1 MPNANIDYVT
11 SHQGQAHIT
20 TQNVIDLIGG
30 LSGDITGIKKFPQL
44 YDGLANE
51 ITEALTIQVK
61 TGAALAGGSFF
72 ILEEPFDW
80 LLDAGAVG
88 YSRIDILYLVMY
100 EDPETNVQSCDFVY
114 QVGDLYPNGTT
125 GTAPGAPTG
134 TDITATYPFLRMD
147 MTDGSIVS
155 VTDYAVSYLSNSSLV
170 EEVNDLVEQL
180 EQDISGTVEQVN
192 TNTQA
197 LNGLRFGIDGQGRYG
212 YKKVG
217 ADTVT
222 PFRNPTGNAGQSD
235 VLYGKTFSNA
245 SQENVAGTM
254 TNRGAWSDTGTGR
267 SNVTIPAGYH
277 NGGGYVNG
285 IGKWDAGAAAAQAV
299 SWTRYLVTSFH
310 NGGIAS
316 GTFDCRNISSLVMG
330 DKSNIS
336 DGYSYIAWLNS
347 AGTTLS
353 QTWLSNL
360 STGATITIPSNAT
373 SFRLYVVPSGS
384 GEGGASL
391 LATYVCKIL
400 RS

>member
-20 TQNVIDLIGG
+20 TQNVIDLLAGI
-30 LSGDITGIKKFPQL
+30 SGDISGIKKFPQL

-170 EEVNDLVEQL
+170 NTVDDLVEQL
-180 EQDISGTVEQVN
+180 EESVGGTVAQVA
-192 TNTQA
+192 TNTAEIAQMKINFQA
-197 LNGLRFGIDGQGRYG
+197 GVDTIYNAEAAVGLSGVPTASTPTALANGVGAIASADRNTTLKGQAYAISHYDPIMQITSYTLGLRASVTDKNGNLV
-212 YKKVG
+212 KVE
-217 ADTVT
+217 
-222 PFRNPTGNAGQSD
+222 R
-235 VLYGKTFSNA
+235 
-245 SQENVAGTM
+245 
-254 TNRGAWSDTGTGR
+254 DTGYSVDSRMIAFGAE
-267 SNVTIPAGYH
+267 VTKALKY
-277 NGGGYVNG
+277 NYTNG
-285 IGKWDAGAAAAQAV
+285 I
-299 SWTRYLVTSFH
+299 
-310 NGGIAS
+310 
-316 GTFDCRNISSLVMG
+316 
-330 DKSNIS
+330 
-336 DGYSYIAWLNS
+336 
-347 AGTTLS
+347 
-353 QTWLSNL
+353 
-360 STGATITIPSNAT
+360 
-373 SFRLYVVPSGS
+373 
-384 GEGGASL
+384 
-391 LATYVCKIL
+391 
-400 RS
+400 RSV